1 MQPELADQSC
11 VPCKGGVPPLTAEQ
25 IAPLLQRLDHQWKV
39 EGDKKLVKRFKCKD
53 FLQAVD
59 FVNRILPV
67 VEAEGHHP
75 NLDVRYGSVTAN
87 VWTHAIDGLTE
98 SDFYLA
104 AKIERVYDAMA
115 AELFLGPA

>member
-1 MQPELADQSC
+1 MQPDLADQSC

-39 EGDKKLVKRFKCKD
+39 EEDKRLVKRFKCKD

-75 NLDVRYGSVTAN
+75 NLDVRYGSV
-87 VWTHAIDGLTE
+87 
-98 SDFYLA
+98 
-104 AKIERVYDAMA
+104 A
-115 AELFLGPA
+115 AELRTHDIHRLPRNRVYL